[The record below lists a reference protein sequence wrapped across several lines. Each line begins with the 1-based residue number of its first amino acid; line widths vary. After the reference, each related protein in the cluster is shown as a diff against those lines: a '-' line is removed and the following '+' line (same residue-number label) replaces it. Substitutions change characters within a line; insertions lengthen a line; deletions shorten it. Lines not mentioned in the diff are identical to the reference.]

1 MLNTV
6 GDILT
11 EVLVRNSRKT
21 TDTALT
27 DAILRGWLQD
37 AHLWACSVHKWPFT
51 EGKASTTFSTA
62 ITDELGNTVVSYPEG
77 WKADSIRILTIGG
90 KRLQKMD
97 FSSFLR
103 YLENNAV
110 AGTQNNNARIYSDY
124 ARQLYVNTGADV
136 SGTLTTY
143 GQYTP
148 AIDPTDL
155 TAVTIFSNFDEEGNE
170 AIVQKMT
177 SYLYQKDGSPGVLV
191 RGKPVS
197 PGIIA
202 EQNAMA
208 LLEGIW
214 KRVGDEAYGYQ
225 TKDQPM
231 FERVDILRGR
241 GSDNNY
247 NDRFREN
254 QF

>member
-1 MLNTV
+1 M
-6 GDILT
+6 I
-11 EVLVRNSRKT
+11 
-21 TDTALT
+21 A
-27 DAILRGWLQD
+27 
-37 AHLWACSVHKWPFT
+37 
-51 EGKASTTFSTA
+51 
-62 ITDELGNTVVSYPEG
+62 YPEG

-90 KRLQKMD
+90 KRMQKME

-103 YLENNAV
+103 YLENNTI
-110 AGTQNNNARIYSDY
+110 AGTQNNTSRIYSDY
-124 ARQLYVNTGADV
+124 SRQLYVNTGADV
-136 SGTLTTY
+136 SGTLTAY

-155 TAVTIFSNFDEEGNE
+155 SATTIFSGYDEEGNE
-170 AIVQKMT
+170 AIVQMMT
-177 SYLYQKDGSPGVLV
+177 SYLYQKDGAPGVLV

-202 EQNAMA
+202 EQKAIS
-208 LLEGIW
+208 LLEQIW

-231 FERVDILRGR
+231 FERIDILRGR